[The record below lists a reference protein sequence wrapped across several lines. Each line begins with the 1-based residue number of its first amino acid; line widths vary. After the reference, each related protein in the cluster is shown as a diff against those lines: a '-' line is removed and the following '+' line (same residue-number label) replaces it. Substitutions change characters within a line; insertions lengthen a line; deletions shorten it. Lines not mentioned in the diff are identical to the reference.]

1 MGEMTPRPHTGQVAC
16 PTCGYRVGLGVV
28 SEPGRCPDCDEPLM
42 LTVEM
47 RALTPDQIRAEVERQ
62 AARQRERE
70 LQPLLSP
77 LEPAPRP

>member
-1 MGEMTPRPHTGQVAC
+1 MESRSHTGHVVC
-16 PTCGYRVGLGVV
+16 PTCGYEVGLGVV

-47 RALTPDQIRAEVERQ
+47 RALTPEQIRAEIERQ

-70 LQPLLSP
+70 DLPLLT
-77 LEPAPRP
+77 APGAADGV